1 MNLIAEYA
9 VALLILLG
17 ATFALLGAVGL
28 IRLPD
33 FFCRLHGPGM
43 ITTLGVGSMALA
55 SALYFTLQDGS
66 LSLREIA
73 CMLFLFITA
82 PVTAQLLA
90 KAALHLHGHDEQ
102 AQQEQL

>member
-1 MNLIAEYA
+1 MNALAEYV

-17 ATFALLGAVGL
+17 AAFALLGAIGL
-28 IRLPD
+28 VRLPD

-43 ITTLGVGSMALA
+43 ATTLGTGSMALA
-55 SALYFTLQDGS
+55 SALYFS
-66 LSLREIA
+66 MRHASPSWPEIA

-90 KAALHLHGHDEQ
+90 KAALHLRGSGQQSEQ
-102 AQQEQL
+102 QQ